1 MFLSFSFCHSFF
13 VSSYVLEM
21 TAANLH
27 PRLQSS
33 IDVGLNWR
41 WIYYYV
47 MQVDYDYRQTIKRT
61 LPNLS
66 TLDDKSLA
74 DADASLTQ
82 NVFDADWAYLEELQK
97 DALLIESLDSEK
109 ETGVWGFC
117 ETAKCGDRACCCLE
131 AKLTRAV
138 NVFM

>member
-1 MFLSFSFCHSFF
+1 MSC
-13 VSSYVLEM
+13 YVL
-21 TAANLH
+21 APKIAKFH
-27 PRLQSS
+27 RC
-33 IDVGLNWR
+33 GLNWHG
-41 WIYYYV
+41 IYYYV
-47 MQVDYDYRQTIKRT
+47 LQVDYDYRQTIKRT

-109 ETGVWGFC
+109 ETGV
-117 ETAKCGDRACCCLE
+117 
-131 AKLTRAV
+131 
-138 NVFM
+138 